1 MSGLQEHL
9 GRLLCYKALGL
20 RVQAM
25 GHSVQGFRGR
35 AWDLG
40 LKGFAQGLLNEGTA
54 ELHVPPLRIHLR

>member
-1 MSGLQEHL
+1 
-9 GRLLCYKALGL
+9 
-20 RVQAM
+20 M
-25 GHSVQGFRGR
+25 GHSVQGFGGR